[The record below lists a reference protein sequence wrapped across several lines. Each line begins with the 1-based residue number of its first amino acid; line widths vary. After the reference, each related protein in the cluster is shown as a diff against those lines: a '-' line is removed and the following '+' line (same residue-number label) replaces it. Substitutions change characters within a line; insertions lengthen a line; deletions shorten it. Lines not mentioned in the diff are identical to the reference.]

1 MKRKALC
8 FFTFVLYVLAACTV
22 LSHWIEETMMTRVE
36 LGPVNTKAAHTFV
49 LRELPERALFRDET
63 GLHLYEVYDGT
74 GWESGKRI
82 REVTGWTP
90 QGDGIVYVTGY
101 PDTAYVFSATR
112 QPRAGEEV
120 SLLESQERG
129 DDTYLLIFGGELPKD
144 AQLPLE
150 AVGFEVKGNAAL
162 MEMRSFPVPF
172 MEQRAKTAS
181 ELTGFTERIFSLGD
195 TEQFL
200 NQLPRIAGGAAV
212 LLAGLVF
219 LITAWRMPKAGLLRC
234 VNGALATLC
243 LCLLPGT
250 LSKILLPGSLLP
262 EENIFALS
270 HYRTALDTV
279 FNGLAA
285 FPDAF
290 LALAQV
296 RDTAFSASG
305 RVLLLGAG
313 ITAGILLLECGLQ
326 WAQKCR
332 KRPSK

>member
-262 EENIFALS
+262 EENVFALS

-290 LALAQV
+290 QALAQV
-296 RDTAFSASG
+296 RDTAFSASR

-313 ITAGILLLECGLQ
+313 VTAGILLLEYGLQ
-326 WAQKCR
+326 WAQKRR

>member
-1 MKRKALC
+1 MKKQALC
-8 FFTFVLYVLAACTV
+8 FGSPILYILIACTIV
-22 LSHWIEETMMTRVE
+22 SAWIEATMMTQVE
-36 LGPVNTKAAHTFV
+36 QGPVNTKAAHEAVT
-49 LRELPERALFRDET
+49 RELPLRSLFADQE
-63 GLHLYEVYDGT
+63 GLHLYEIYDGT

-82 REVTGWTP
+82 REVSGWSLTGECVSIS
-90 QGDGIVYVTGY
+90 GF

-112 QPRAGEEV
+112 QPRAGEKV

-150 AVGFEVKGNAAL
+150 AVGFEAKGNAAL

-181 ELTGFTERIFSLGD
+181 ELTVFAERIFSLGD

-219 LITAWRMPKAGLLRC
+219 LIAAWRMPKAGLLRC
-234 VNGALATLC
+234 VNGALAALC

-313 ITAGILLLECGLQ
+313 VTAGILLLECGLQ

>member
-1 MKRKALC
+1 MRKKALC

-22 LSHWIEETMMTRVE
+22 LSHWTEETMMTRAE

-82 REVTGWTP
+82 REVTGWTT
-90 QGDGIVYVTGY
+90 QGDGTVYVPGY
-101 PDTAYVFSATR
+101 PDTAYIFSATR

-129 DDTYLLIFGGELPKD
+129 DDTYLLIFGRELPKD

-181 ELTGFTERIFSLGD
+181 ELTGFAERILSMGD
-195 TEQFL
+195 TEQLL
-200 NQLPRIAGGAAV
+200 NQLPRIAGGAAA

-219 LITAWRMPKAGLLRC
+219 LIAAWRMPKAGLLRC
-234 VNGALATLC
+234 VNGALAALC

-262 EENIFALS
+262 EENVFALS
-270 HYRTALDTV
+270 HYRAALDTV

-290 LALAQV
+290 QALAQV

-313 ITAGILLLECGLQ
+313 VTAGILLLEYGLQ
-326 WAQKCR
+326 WAQKRR

>member
-1 MKRKALC
+1 MRKKALC

-129 DDTYLLIFGGELPKD
+129 DDTYLLIFGRELPKD

-181 ELTGFTERIFSLGD
+181 ELTGFAERIFSLDD

-219 LITAWRMPKAGLLRC
+219 LIAAWRMPKAGLLHC
-234 VNGALATLC
+234 VNGALAALC

-270 HYRTALDTV
+270 HYRTALDAV

-290 LALAQV
+290 QALAQV

-313 ITAGILLLECGLQ
+313 ITAGILLLEYGLQ
-326 WAQKCR
+326 WAQKRR

>member
-1 MKRKALC
+1 MRKKALC

-36 LGPVNTKAAHTFV
+36 LGSVNTKAAHTFV

-82 REVTGWTP
+82 REVTGWAT
-90 QGDGIVYVTGY
+90 QGDGTVYVPGY
-101 PDTAYVFSATR
+101 PDPAHFFSAPR
-112 QPRAGEEV
+112 QPRAGEKV

-181 ELTGFTERIFSLGD
+181 ELTGFAERIFSMGD

-219 LITAWRMPKAGLLRC
+219 LIAAWRMPKAGLLRC
-234 VNGALATLC
+234 VNGALAALC

-262 EENIFALS
+262 EENVFALS
-270 HYRTALDTV
+270 HYCTALDTV

-290 LALAQV
+290 QALAQV

-313 ITAGILLLECGLQ
+313 IAAGILLLECGLQ

>member
-1 MKRKALC
+1 MRKKALC
-8 FFTFVLYVLAACTV
+8 FFTVVLYVLAACTV

-49 LRELPERALFRDET
+49 LRELPERALFRDER

-82 REVTGWTP
+82 REVSGWSLTGECVSVS
-90 QGDGIVYVTGY
+90 GF
-101 PDTAYVFSATR
+101 PDTPYVFSATR
-112 QPRAGEEV
+112 QPKDGEEV

-129 DDTYLLIFGGELPKD
+129 DDTYLLIFEGELPKD

-219 LITAWRMPKAGLLRC
+219 LIAAWRMPKAGLLRC

-262 EENIFALS
+262 EENVFALS
-270 HYRTALDTV
+270 HYRTALDTL

-290 LALAQV
+290 QALAQV

-326 WAQKCR
+326 WAQKRR

>member
-1 MKRKALC
+1 MKKQALC
-8 FFTFVLYVLAACTV
+8 FGSLILYILIACTIV
-22 LSHWIEETMMTRVE
+22 SAWIEATMMTQVE
-36 LGPVNTKAAHTFV
+36 QGPVNTKAAHEAVT
-49 LRELPERALFRDET
+49 RELPLRSLFADQE
-63 GLHLYEVYDGT
+63 GLHLYEIYDGT

-82 REVTGWTP
+82 REVSGWSLTGECVSVS
-90 QGDGIVYVTGY
+90 GF
-101 PDTAYVFSATR
+101 PDTPYVFSATR
-112 QPRAGEEV
+112 QPRAGEKV
-120 SLLESQERG
+120 LPLESQEWG

-150 AVGFEVKGNAAL
+150 AVGFDVKGNAAL

-181 ELTGFTERIFSLGD
+181 ELTGFAERIFSLGD

-219 LITAWRMPKAGLLRC
+219 LIAAWRMPKAGLLRC
-234 VNGALATLC
+234 VNGALAALC

-290 LALAQV
+290 QALAQA

-313 ITAGILLLECGLQ
+313 ITAGILLLEYGLQ
-326 WAQKCR
+326 WAQKRR

>member
-1 MKRKALC
+1 MKKQALC
-8 FFTFVLYVLAACTV
+8 FGSLILYILIACTIV
-22 LSHWIEETMMTRVE
+22 SGWIEATMMTQVE
-36 LGPVNTKAAHTFV
+36 QGPVNTKAAHEAVT
-49 LRELPERALFRDET
+49 RELPPRSLFADQE
-63 GLHLYEVYDGT
+63 GLHLYEIYDGT

-82 REVTGWTP
+82 REVSGWTT
-90 QGDGIVYVTGY
+90 QGDGTVYVPGY

-144 AQLPLE
+144 AQLPPE
-150 AVGFEVKGNAAL
+150 AGSFEARGNAAL

-181 ELTGFTERIFSLGD
+181 ELTGFAERIFSMGD

-219 LITAWRMPKAGLLRC
+219 LIAAWRMPKAGLLRC
-234 VNGALATLC
+234 VNGALAALC

-262 EENIFALS
+262 EENVFALS

-290 LALAQV
+290 QALAQV